1 MQSAASTV
9 AHFCVAAKLMVSRR
23 FAGFFHDCFNFL
35 GIDMFRRVF
44 TSWVLVGLI
53 VGGFPAAAQSP
64 ASLGPAAEALPA
76 SSPDSA
82 GAVRVLGPGDTVVVT
97 VFGQPD
103 LSARV
108 TVTADGT
115 ITLPLL
121 GEASV
126 AGYSPARLGRLV
138 AEALRQKG
146 YLNEPQVAVEVVQV
160 RSQVVSLL
168 GEVQRPGRY
177 VLAGELTLLQLL
189 AQAGGL
195 QDDAGDVAVVMRA
208 NPAGGPAYRFEVPL
222 SPRQEPW
229 QQLYD
234 MPLAA
239 GDVVQIAQQA
249 QFFVYGEVNNA
260 GAYFMQPGVTVMRA
274 LALAGGLTPRAS
286 ERRVEIRRTD
296 PVTGRVE
303 SLRASLDTE
312 VLPGDVVYV
321 NERFF

>member
-1 MQSAASTV
+1 
-9 AHFCVAAKLMVSRR
+9 
-23 FAGFFHDCFNFL
+23 
-35 GIDMFRRVF
+35 MFRRVVAV
-44 TSWVLVGLI
+44 VLGACLSLVS
-53 VGGFPAAAQSP
+53 FPLLAQSDSGG
-64 ASLGPAAEALPA
+64 AGAANLLQGGTE
-76 SSPDSA
+76 SSS

-108 TVTADGT
+108 TITADGT

-121 GEASV
+121 GEAPV
-126 AGYSPARLGRLV
+126 AGYSPARLARLV
-138 AEALRQKG
+138 ADALKQKG
-146 YLNEPQVAVEVVQV
+146 YLNEPQVAVDVVQV

-177 VLAGELTLLQLL
+177 VLTGDLTLLQLL

-195 QDDAGDVAVVMRA
+195 QDDAGNVAVVMRA

-222 SPRQEPW
+222 SPSQEPW

-249 QFFVYGEVNNA
+249 QFFVYGEVNAA
-260 GAYFMQPGVTVMRA
+260 GAFFMQPGVTVMRA

-296 PVTGRVE
+296 PRSGRTE
-303 SLRASLDTE
+303 AFRADLDTA
-312 VLPGDVVYV
+312 LKPGDVVYV